1 MTFLRLHDIKHIKAS
16 TPASLGAPLILQM
29 ETLHGNIEITLFL
42 GDQKL
47 VDRLVDSIND
57 IVEERLRDA

>member
-1 MTFLRLHDIKHIKAS
+1 MTFLRLHDIKHIRAS

-42 GDQKL
+42 GEQDL
-47 VDRLVDSIND
+47 TDRLVDAIND
-57 IVEERLRDA
+57 AVEKGLRP

>member
-1 MTFLRLHDIKHIKAS
+1 MTFLRLHDIKHIRAS

-42 GDQKL
+42 GDQMLTDSL
-47 VDRLVDSIND
+47 VDAIND
-57 IVEERLRDA
+57 AVEKSLLP